1 MVLASALH
9 WLLRPDLKP
18 LLDHGTPVFLVVVA
32 AVIFAECG
40 LLLGFFLPGDSFLFA
55 AGLVADQA
63 IGLGGRHGTRDLFC
77 LHVFRDAGK
86 TDDRAIAVFVRDPHG
101 AGRPGGE
108 SERDHLDV

>member
-18 LLDHGTPVFLVVVA
+18 LLDHGTPVFLLVVA

-55 AGLVADQA
+55 AGLVA
-63 IGLGGRHGTRDLFC
+63 GLY
-77 LHVFRDAGK
+77 
-86 TDDRAIAVFVRDPHG
+86 
-101 AGRPGGE
+101 GRPNLLLLVLVAYVAAVAGQQVGYVIGQRMGPRLF
-108 SERDHLDV
+108 SRPDSR